1 MAGNEPKVRTI
12 ILYRVSKV
20 WYNYKKE
27 FYMPKVDI
35 IKKPI
40 ENMSSDLK
48 KSAWFAIL
56 ESLSTIIL
64 GIFLIA
70 WPDVV
75 IKVIA
80 YIVGVFFIIKG
91 AYQVINYFV
100 IKGQNDFFNNNLLG
114 GVISVLIGLAAL
126 LMGEQLADVF
136 RIIIGIW
143 MIYESLV
150 RLNTAIK
157 LHAVGI
163 DAWKYI
169 TIISLMILI
178 LGIFVTFNSGAV
190 VSLIGWMMI
199 LAGIIGVVGDVMFI
213 QYVNKIVESFTNKLK
228 SEK

>member
-1 MAGNEPKVRTI
+1 
-12 ILYRVSKV
+12 
-20 WYNYKKE
+20 
-27 FYMPKVDI
+27 MPKVDI

-100 IKGQNDFFNNNLLG
+100 VKGQNDFFNNNLLG

-169 TIISLMILI
+169 TIISLMILV